1 MSIINFARCKINYVD
16 YYERITAARRE
27 IVKKNYKNALKIY
40 NKVLLNT
47 NFSTVDN
54 YIIAYRCAVLSN
66 NTGKQR
72 RYFNLIQKKLD
83 CPQYLKDLKD
93 EGHFNGSVKKNFKK
107 PNKFT
112 FFIDSLIN
120 AYQDSRVNFAPSK
133 TRRRDF
139 LPDAEFSFR

>member
-1 MSIINFARCKINYVD
+1 MNLRVLLLSIINFARCKINYVD

-72 RYFNLIQKKLD
+72 RYFNLIQKN
-83 CPQYLKDLKD
+83 LKD